1 MFTFIRNQNLFCG
14 ITGIANICKQVP
26 ITSLHNEK
34 SLLNQVALGDESA
47 FRIVFDHYRDAIFAF
62 ALKVTRHES
71 IAEETVQDVFMK
83 IWINRSGLGEIRNFA
98 DFLYIIARNH
108 TFNSLRSLARER
120 KLNIDT
126 TADLQIAGVSTEA
139 VILQRDYDRLLLQ
152 AVAQLPPQQKLVYT
166 LGRQQGLSR
175 EEIAAQMN
183 ISPGTVKVHMAQALR
198 TLRTYFKDHDGILCL
213 IASVLLMK

>member
-1 MFTFIRNQNLFCG
+1 
-14 ITGIANICKQVP
+14 VP
-26 ITSLHNEK
+26 IERLHNENA
-34 SLLNQVALGDESA
+34 LLERVAQGDESA

-62 ALKVTRHES
+62 SLKVTRHES
-71 IAEETVQDVFMK
+71 IAEEIVQDVFLK
-83 IWINRSGLGEIRNFA
+83 IWINRSGLGDVRNFA

-120 KLNIDT
+120 KLLIDT
-126 TADLQIAGVSTEA
+126 SADLQIAGVSTEA
-139 VILQRDYDRLLLQ
+139 IIVQRDYDRLLLQ

-175 EEIAAQMN
+175 EEIAAQLH

-198 TLRTYFKDHDGILCL
+198 TLRAYFKNHPDGILFL
-213 IASVLLMK
+213 IASILLT

>member
-1 MFTFIRNQNLFCG
+1 
-14 ITGIANICKQVP
+14 VP
-26 ITSLHNEK
+26 TERLYNENA
-34 SLLNQVALGDESA
+34 LLERVAQGDESA

-71 IAEETVQDVFMK
+71 IAEEIVQDVFLK
-83 IWINRSGLGEIRNFA
+83 IWINRSGLGDVRNFA

-120 KLNIDT
+120 KLLIDT
-126 TADLQIAGVSTEA
+126 SADLQIAGVSTEA
-139 VILQRDYDRLLLQ
+139 IIVQRDYDRLLLQ

-175 EEIAAQMN
+175 EEIAAQLH

-198 TLRTYFKDHDGILCL
+198 TLRAYFKNHPDGILFL
-213 IASVLLMK
+213 IATILLSK

>member
-1 MFTFIRNQNLFCG
+1 
-14 ITGIANICKQVP
+14 VP
-26 ITSLHNEK
+26 IERLHNENA
-34 SLLNQVALGDESA
+34 LLERVVQGDESA

-71 IAEETVQDVFMK
+71 IAEEIVQDVFLK
-83 IWINRSGLGEIRNFA
+83 IWINRSGLGDVRNFA

-120 KLNIDT
+120 KLLIDT
-126 TADLQIAGVSTEA
+126 SVDLQIAGVSTEA
-139 VILQRDYDRLLLQ
+139 IIVQRDYDRLLLQ

-175 EEIAAQMN
+175 EEIAAQLH

-198 TLRTYFKDHDGILCL
+198 TLRAYFKNHPDGILFL
-213 IASVLLMK
+213 IATILLSK

>member
-1 MFTFIRNQNLFCG
+1 
-14 ITGIANICKQVP
+14 VP
-26 ITSLHNEK
+26 TERLHNENA
-34 SLLNQVALGDESA
+34 LLDLVAQGDESA
-47 FRIVFDHYRDAIFAF
+47 FRVVFDHYRDAIFAF
-62 ALKVTRHES
+62 SLKVTRHES
-71 IAEETVQDVFMK
+71 IAEEIVQDVFLK

-120 KLNIDT
+120 KLLIDT
-126 TADLQIAGVSTEA
+126 SADLQIAGVSTEA
-139 VILQRDYDRLLLQ
+139 IIVQRDYDRLLLL

-175 EEIAAQMN
+175 EEIAVQLN

-198 TLRTYFKDHDGILCL
+198 TLRAYFKNHPDGILFL
-213 IASVLLMK
+213 IATILLSK